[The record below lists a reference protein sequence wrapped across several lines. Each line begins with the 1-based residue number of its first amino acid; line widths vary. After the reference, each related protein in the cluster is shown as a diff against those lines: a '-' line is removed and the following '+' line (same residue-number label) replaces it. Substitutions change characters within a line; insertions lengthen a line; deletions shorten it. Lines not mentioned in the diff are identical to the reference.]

1 MATVNDKLNGSA
13 GLLSLIT
20 SLIMCVA
27 TAFVQT
33 SFDRLFD
40 DLDRLKESQAI
51 LQTKLE
57 ANAQNMHDIR
67 LAVKDSEGQ
76 IQNLTVR
83 VSVLEEKISKV
94 GGVKNAPAGR

>member
-20 SLIMCVA
+20 SLIMCIA

-57 ANAQNMHDIR
+57 ANAQNMQDIR

-76 IQNLTVR
+76 IQNLTIR

-94 GGVKNAPAGR
+94 GGTKYAPTSR

>member
-1 MATVNDKLNGSA
+1 MSTVNDKLNGSA

-57 ANAQNMHDIR
+57 ANAQNMQDIR